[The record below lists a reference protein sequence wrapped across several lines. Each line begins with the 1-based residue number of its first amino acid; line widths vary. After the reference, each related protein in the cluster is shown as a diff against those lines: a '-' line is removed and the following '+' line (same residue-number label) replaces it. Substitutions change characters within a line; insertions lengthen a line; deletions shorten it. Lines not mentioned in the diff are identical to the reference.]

1 MFNKIQHTTVIMMDM
16 MMYMPMNMCKIS
28 DAQKHDSSCVI
39 SG

>member
-1 MFNKIQHTTVIMMDM
+1 MFNKIQHTTDM